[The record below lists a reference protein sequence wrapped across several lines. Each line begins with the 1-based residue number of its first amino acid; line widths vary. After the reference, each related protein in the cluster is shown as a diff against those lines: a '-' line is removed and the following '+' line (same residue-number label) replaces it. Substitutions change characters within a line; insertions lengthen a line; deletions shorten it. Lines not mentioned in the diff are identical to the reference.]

1 MNLILSDCV
10 EHVYPVVAGDSAAA
24 GQSDDLMQEEPL
36 GVYFVRG
43 DNIAMIAQIEP
54 QL

>member
-10 EHVYPVVAGDSAAA
+10 EHVYPVSGDAS
-24 GQSDDLMQEEPL
+24 QSDEMQEEPL

-54 QL
+54 